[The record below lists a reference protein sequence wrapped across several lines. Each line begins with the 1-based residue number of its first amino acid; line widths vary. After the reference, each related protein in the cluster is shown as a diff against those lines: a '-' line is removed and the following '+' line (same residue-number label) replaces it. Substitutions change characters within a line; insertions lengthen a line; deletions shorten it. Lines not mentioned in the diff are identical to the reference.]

1 MIGASPGKMSRRRP
15 TPSVGDAACQTQPM
29 DETLVGTGELRAL
42 LFDLG
47 GVLIDID
54 FKRAFQTWAA
64 LASCDAADLEQRF
77 TFDEA
82 YEQHETGDL
91 HSSAYFNALRESLNV
106 SLSEDDLVAGWNDIY
121 LGTIPGMEKLLET
134 ASQRFPL
141 YAFTNSNATHQS
153 VWSVRFAAELSIF
166 KTVYV
171 SSELGVRKPDPRSF
185 SLVADRMGV
194 QASEVLV
201 FDDSAENIDGAVS
214 AGMRGVLVQ
223 STRDV
228 SVVLSRYGLEVEG

>member
-1 MIGASPGKMSRRRP
+1 MTRHRLREMQRAKL
-15 TPSVGDAACQTQPM
+15 DPM
-29 DETLVGTGELRAL
+29 DETVVGSGELRAI

-47 GVLIDID
+47 GVVIDID
-54 FKRAFQTWAA
+54 FKRAFQIWAA
-64 LASCDAADLEQRF
+64 LASVDASDLEKRF

-82 YEQHETGDL
+82 YEQHETGEL
-91 HSSAYFNALRESLNV
+91 HSAGYFNALRESLNV

-121 LGTIPGMEKLLET
+121 LGTIPGMVKLLAT

-141 YAFTNSNATHQS
+141 YAFTNSNPTHQS

-166 KTVYV
+166 KTIYV

-185 SLVADRMGV
+185 SLVAERMGV
-194 QASEVLV
+194 QASEVLF
-201 FDDSAENIDGAVS
+201 FDDSAENVDGAVS
-214 AGMRGVLVQ
+214 AGMRGVVVE

-228 SVVLSRYGLEVEG
+228 TAALGRYGIEVET

>member
-1 MIGASPGKMSRRRP
+1 MQRAKL
-15 TPSVGDAACQTQPM
+15 DPM
-29 DETLVGTGELRAL
+29 DETVVGSGELRAI

-47 GVLIDID
+47 GVVIDID
-54 FKRAFQTWAA
+54 FKRAFQIWAA
-64 LASCDAADLEQRF
+64 LASVDASDLEKRF

-91 HSSAYFNALRESLNV
+91 QSSAYFNALGESLNV

-121 LGTIPGMEKLLET
+121 LGTIPGMVKLLAT

-141 YAFTNSNATHQS
+141 YAFTNSNPTHQS
-153 VWSVRFAAELSIF
+153 VWSVRFAAELSAF
-166 KTVYV
+166 KTIYV

-185 SLVADRMGV
+185 SLVAERMGV
-194 QASEVLV
+194 QASEVLF
-201 FDDSAENIDGAVS
+201 FDDSVENVDGAVS
-214 AGMRGVLVQ
+214 AGMRGVVVE

-228 SVVLSRYGLEVEG
+228 TAALGRYGIEVET

>member
-1 MIGASPGKMSRRRP
+1 
-15 TPSVGDAACQTQPM
+15 M
-29 DETLVGTGELRAL
+29 DETLVGSGELRAI

-47 GVLIDID
+47 GVVIDID
-54 FKRAFQTWAA
+54 FKRAFQIWAA
-64 LASCDAADLEQRF
+64 RASCDAAELEQRF

-91 HSSAYFNALRESLNV
+91 HSSGYFNALRETLNV
-106 SLSEDDLVAGWNDIY
+106 SLSEDDLVVGWNDIY
-121 LGTIPGMEKLLET
+121 LGIIPGMVKLLAG

-141 YAFTNSNATHQS
+141 YAFTNSNPTHQS

-166 KTVYV
+166 KTIYV

-194 QASEVLV
+194 RASEVLF
-201 FDDSAENIDGAVS
+201 FDDSLENVDGAVS
-214 AGMRGVLVQ
+214 AGMRGVVVE
-223 STRDV
+223 STKDV
-228 SVVLSRYGLEVEG
+228 TVALSRFGLEVEA

>member
-1 MIGASPGKMSRRRP
+1 MQRAKL
-15 TPSVGDAACQTQPM
+15 DPM
-29 DETLVGTGELRAL
+29 DETVVGSGELRAI

-47 GVLIDID
+47 GVVIDID
-54 FKRAFQTWAA
+54 FKRAFQIWAA
-64 LASCDAADLEQRF
+64 LASVDASDLEKRF

-91 HSSAYFNALRESLNV
+91 QSSAYFNALGKSLNV

-121 LGTIPGMEKLLET
+121 LGTIPGMVKLLAT

-141 YAFTNSNATHQS
+141 YAFTNSNPTHQS
-153 VWSVRFAAELSIF
+153 VWSVRFAAELSAF
-166 KTVYV
+166 KTIYV

-185 SLVADRMGV
+185 SLVAEQMGV
-194 QASEVLV
+194 QASEVLF
-201 FDDSAENIDGAVS
+201 FDDSVENVNGAVS
-214 AGMRGVLVQ
+214 AGMRGVVVE

-228 SVVLSRYGLEVEG
+228 TAALGRYGIEVEA

>member
-1 MIGASPGKMSRRRP
+1 MPRYGGKMSGGDP
-15 TPSVGDAACQTQPM
+15 TPSAGDAACQADPM
-29 DETLVGTGELRAL
+29 DETVGGSGELRAI

-47 GVLIDID
+47 GVVIDID
-54 FKRAFQTWAA
+54 FKRAFQIWAA

-82 YEQHETGDL
+82 YEQHETGEL
-91 HSSAYFNALRESLNV
+91 HSAGYFNALRESLNV

-121 LGTIPGMEKLLET
+121 LGTIPGMVKLLAT

-141 YAFTNSNATHQS
+141 YAFTNSNPAHQS

-166 KTVYV
+166 KTIYV

-185 SLVADRMGV
+185 SLVAERMGV
-194 QASEVLV
+194 QASEVLF
-201 FDDSAENIDGAVS
+201 FDDSAENVDGAVS
-214 AGMRGVLVQ
+214 AGMRGVVVE

-228 SVVLSRYGLEVEG
+228 TVALGRYGLEVEA